1 MDFDDVLSK
10 LFNYYN
16 VSSITDFANSIGA
29 ERSTVNGWKSRK
41 ALGTMLEYI
50 NSRDS
55 KAMEYIY
62 TPSYSQTIQTISN
75 GQNAQTVHR
84 DMISGSNP
92 KEDNLCKDIDTA
104 TLSLFIEAYQ
114 KAKDKN
120 DLKGFRVHLMDY

>member
-10 LFNYYN
+10 LLKYYN
-16 VSSITDFANSIGA
+16 VSSITDFANVIGA

-50 NSRDS
+50 NSNDT

-62 TPSYSQTIQTISN
+62 SPANTQNIQTVSS
-75 GQNAQTVHR
+75 GQVAQTVNG
-84 DMISGSNP
+84 DMVGGENK
-92 KEDNLCKDIDTA
+92 KENNCKDIDPA
-104 TLSLFIEAYQ
+104 TLSLFNEAYL
-114 KAKDKN
+114 KAKDKD